1 MKHQHTP
8 FYKAAAARYQGQI
21 EEAKAVIHTYLM
33 NPVGIG
39 EHSNLLDEVDKWVG
53 VLAEAEERL
62 QTLRNNFGEGSLRE
76 PRS

>member
-1 MKHQHTP
+1 MNLVNKP
-8 FYKAAAARYQGQI
+8 FYKAAEARYQGQI
-21 EEAKAVIHTYLM
+21 EETKAVIETYLVS
-33 NPVGIG
+33 PVGIG

-62 QTLRNNFGEGSLRE
+62 QTLRNNFGKVHDE

>member
-1 MKHQHTP
+1 MNLVNKP
-8 FYKAAAARYQGQI
+8 FFKAAEARYQGQI
-21 EEAKAVIHTYLM
+21 EEAKAVIHTYLT

-53 VLAEAEERL
+53 VLADAEERL
-62 QTLRNNFGEGSLRE
+62 QTLRNNFGKVHGE

>member
-1 MKHQHTP
+1 MNLVNKP
-8 FYKAAAARYQGQI
+8 FYKAAEARYQGQI
-21 EEAKAVIHTYLM
+21 EEAKAVIETYLVS
-33 NPVGIG
+33 PVGIG

-62 QTLRNNFGEGSLRE
+62 QSLRNNFGKVHDE